1 MIKWYEINL
10 RNIFHMQAQQGNIR
24 EGNFYFIKYIQF
36 HHKANADTIRTD
48 RENLSDLVNTHYQLH
63 CLLIWEGV

>member
-1 MIKWYEINL
+1 
-10 RNIFHMQAQQGNIR
+10 MQAQQGNIR